1 MREDIELLQG
11 TWSVKSLEID
21 EREMPTSML
30 ANASILVEGN
40 RFISLGMGA
49 EYEGTLEL
57 GPSTTPAE
65 LNMKFDGG
73 PEKGNV
79 NRGIYELDGD
89 TWKICIATTG
99 SVRPT
104 VFSSRPAGSG
114 FVVELLARVPRY

>member
-79 NRGIYELDGD
+79 NRGIYELDEIPGRFVLPQPD
-89 TWKICIATTG
+89 RCARR
-99 SVRPT
+99 SFRRAP
-104 VFSSRPAGSG
+104 PAAGS
-114 FVVELLARVPRY
+114 